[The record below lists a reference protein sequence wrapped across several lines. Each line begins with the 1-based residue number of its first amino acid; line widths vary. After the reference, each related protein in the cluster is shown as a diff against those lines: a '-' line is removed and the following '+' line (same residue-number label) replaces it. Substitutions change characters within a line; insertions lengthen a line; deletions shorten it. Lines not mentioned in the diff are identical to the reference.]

1 MGVWGWVLIVIAG
14 VTIYGCLSEH
24 IADYKG
30 LQKEIENLKFNIE
43 QKNNILSKKDEQIQ
57 EQTQEIYNFN
67 RKINRLEC
75 ELEEYKCEL
84 EEYKIDFNVKRE
96 EYNKYVYTLRDNV
109 LQSLPE
115 AIKRV
120 PTLWADIKL
129 SVLEKELAELE
140 MWGCRIKATTYMALK
155 QDIAKAKEYI
165 ELYKQYRYKYENL
178 LLTRHPSHEIE
189 HEQAVIIDLKQEKSF
204 LCYKKSEIQR
214 EINKLEK
221 KIKELKT
228 EREREQY
235 ALAEIKKKYKEED
248 ERIIRTVEE
257 FAEKKISQV
266 ASQGEAN
273 NLLEKMA
280 EDWAEFKTAAWDYAI
295 VHLLNKKR
303 PISIEKATEYRKEL
317 SAFKKDILQK
327 YKETDYKYNYL
338 LSLFPELQ
346 EYIDGE
352 AVQETMNEAP
362 EELEDRREYYIPK
375 EEWVTLS
382 ESQRSQIALNRYNER
397 RRLTN
402 SQVGRDYEEYIA
414 FLFRDRLKGAVIDMY
429 GEQKGLADLGRD
441 LIVKHS
447 GKVYIVQCKRWSQ
460 EKVIREKHIMQLYG
474 STIEYCW
481 DMREKDIHP
490 IDVIG
495 KSVIPVFVTTTGL
508 SSTATRFAERLG
520 VIVRQVPMSE
530 YPQIKCNIGKD
541 GEKIYHLPFDQ
552 QYNSTII
559 EHQRGEFYAW
569 NVEEAEEA
577 GYRRAQRHFYN

>member
-14 VTIYGCLSEH
+14 VTIYGYLSEH
-24 IADYKG
+24 IADNKG
-30 LQKEIENLKFNIE
+30 AQKEIEDLKLNIG
-43 QKNNILSKKDEQIQ
+43 QKNKILSK
-57 EQTQEIYNFN
+57 QTQEIDNLN
-67 RKINRLEC
+67 QKIDRLE
-75 ELEEYKCEL
+75 CEL

-96 EYNKYVYTLRDNV
+96 EYNKYVYGLRDNV
-109 LQSLPE
+109 LLSLPE

-129 SVLEKELAELE
+129 CVLDKDLAEME
-140 MWGCRIKATTYMALK
+140 MWNSTIQYTTYMQLE

-165 ELYKQYRYKYENL
+165 KLYKEYRYKYENL

-189 HEQAVIIDLKQEKSF
+189 HEQTVIIDLKQEKSF

-221 KIKELKT
+221 KIRELKT
-228 EREREQY
+228 QREKEQY
-235 ALAEIKKKYKEED
+235 ALQEIKKKHKEED

-303 PISIEKATEYRKEL
+303 PISVEKATEYRKEL
-317 SAFKKDILQK
+317 SAFKKDTLQK

-362 EELEDRREYYIPK
+362 EELEDRREHYIPK

-460 EKVIREKHIMQLYG
+460 ERVIREKHIMQLYG

-481 DMREKDIHP
+481 DMRKKDIHP

-559 EHQRGEFYAW
+559 EHQKGEFYAW
-569 NVEEAEEA
+569 NVEEAEKA

>member
-14 VTIYGCLSEH
+14 VTIYGYLSEH
-24 IADYKG
+24 IADNKG
-30 LQKEIENLKFNIE
+30 VQKEIEDLKFNIG
-43 QKNNILSKKDEQIQ
+43 QKNKILSKKDEQIQ
-57 EQTQEIYNFN
+57 EQTQEIYNLN
-67 RKINRLEC
+67 RKIDNLNQKIDRLE
-75 ELEEYKCEL
+75 CEL

-96 EYNKYVYTLRDNV
+96 EYNKYVYILRDNV
-109 LQSLPE
+109 LQSIPE

-129 SVLEKELAELE
+129 CVLDKGLAEME
-140 MWGCRIKATTYMALK
+140 MWNSTIRYTTYMQLK
-155 QDIAKAKEYI
+155 QDIAKAKGYI
-165 ELYKQYRYKYENL
+165 ESYKEYRYKYENL

-189 HEQAVIIDLKQEKSF
+189 HEQTVIIDLKREKSF

-221 KIKELKT
+221 KIRELKT
-228 EREREQY
+228 QREKEQY
-235 ALAEIKKKYKEED
+235 ALQEIKKKHKEED

-257 FAEKKISQV
+257 LAEKKISQV

-303 PISIEKATEYRKEL
+303 PISVEKATEYRKEL

-352 AVQETMNEAP
+352 AVQETMNEVP

-414 FLFRDRLKGAVIDMY
+414 FLFRNRLKGAVIDMY

-460 EKVIREKHIMQLYG
+460 ERVIREKHIMQLYG

-481 DMREKDIHP
+481 DMRKKDIHP

-559 EHQRGEFYAW
+559 EHQKGEFYAW